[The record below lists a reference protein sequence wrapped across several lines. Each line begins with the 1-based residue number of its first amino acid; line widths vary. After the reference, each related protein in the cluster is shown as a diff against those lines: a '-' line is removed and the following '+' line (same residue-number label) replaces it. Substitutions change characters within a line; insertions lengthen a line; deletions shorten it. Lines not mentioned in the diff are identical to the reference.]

1 MSLMTLLVRF
11 QILLLS
17 ALSAHWLAGGT
28 LVETPNLIWQGL
40 ALGAFLVTLRNIK
53 LEGPSLAL
61 LILFIQSS
69 SHFVLG
75 GGTYLNETRMTLAH
89 LLSGVLAYVVV
100 TYFEIVWDFITST
113 FFFLVPA
120 RNFLRLSL
128 PGRISCTTF
137 GTNSTFQIRQ
147 LTASL
152 KFRGPPLAWEL

>member
-1 MSLMTLLVRF
+1 MTLFVRF

-28 LVETPNLIWQGL
+28 LVETPNLLWQGFV
-40 ALGAFLVTLRNIK
+40 LGAFLFALRNIK

-89 LLSGVLAYVVV
+89 LLSGVLAYAVV
-100 TYFEIVWDFITST
+100 TYFEIVWDFIASAFTA
-113 FFFLVPA
+113 LVPA

-128 PGRISCTTF
+128 PGRICCTALA
-137 GTNSTFQIRQ
+137 TNSTFQIRQ

-152 KFRGPPLAWEL
+152 KFRGPPLTWEN

>member
-1 MSLMTLLVRF
+1 MTLFIRF

-17 ALSAHWLAGGT
+17 ALSAHWLAGGN
-28 LVETPNLIWQGL
+28 LVETPNLLWQAI
-40 ALGAFLVTLRNIK
+40 ALGAFLFALRNIK

-61 LILFIQSS
+61 LVLFIQSS

-75 GGTYLNETRMTLAH
+75 GGTYLNETRMTFAH
-89 LLSGVLAYVVV
+89 ILSGVLAYTVV
-100 TYFEIVWDFITST
+100 TYFEIIWDLITSA
-113 FFFLVPA
+113 FIALVPV

-128 PGRISCTTF
+128 PGRICCTSL

-152 KFRGPPLAWEL
+152 KFRGPPLTWEN